1 MQITQAMKMV
11 SAAKLKKAQT
21 AIISMRPYSEN
32 LLSVIEDILK
42 SMPSF
47 SSPLVGEKSN
57 SKRLIISIT
66 SNRFTYPVVER
77 ISSAFQLFPRQ
88 VQVVEVERLAHDFAL
103 Q

>member
-32 LLSVIEDILK
+32 LLSVITDILK
-42 SMPSF
+42 SMPF
-47 SSPLVGEKSN
+47 SSPLVGEKTH

-66 SNRFTYPVVER
+66 SNRGLWGV
-77 ISSAFQLFPRQ
+77 
-88 VQVVEVERLAHDFAL
+88 
-103 Q
+103 